1 MCVFLSDRCKPYTDP
16 LPVGDVTESHNH
28 YPHNLIKDVRN
39 KVELLKSKNKV
50 WITVCAI
57 VLFIILKQFAFKYVF
72 IFVPLIRFNA

>member
-50 WITVCAI
+50 WITVCTI
-57 VLFIILKQFAFKYVF
+57 LLFISKSFAFKKDAL
-72 IFVPLIRFNA
+72 IFVPFIKFYA

>member
-1 MCVFLSDRCKPYTDP
+1 MFLSDRCTPYTDP

-57 VLFIILKQFAFKYVF
+57 LLFIIKKFFAFKYAF
-72 IFVPLIRFNA
+72 LFVPLIRFYA